1 MVTSMADRR
10 KITAVVF
17 DLGGVLLDWDPR
29 YLYRQLFADPA
40 EMEDFLA
47 RICTADWHHA
57 HDLGE
62 DITQSCRRLAR
73 LHPRYRDMIMA
84 WTERGE
90 DMIAGQIDGTVGV
103 LAELKAGGVRCL
115 ALSNME
121 PATFAT
127 RRARFTFMSW
137 LDGMSSGIEGARP
150 DRRSSRSCRR
160 SGWTR
165 PRRCSSTTR
174 RATSRPPAA
183 WACTPCI
190 TPPLARSGSS
200 CARSASPPWTRP
212 EMASAGPVQPVRSRE
227 GRARVDP
234 PAGKPCPH
242 RVAP

>member
-1 MVTSMADRR
+1 MVTAMAGRR

-90 DMIAGQIDGTVGV
+90 EMIAGQIDGTVGV
-103 LAELKAGGVRCL
+103 LAELKAGGMRCL

-137 LDGMSSGIEGARP
+137 LDGYVISGIEGVAKP
-150 DRRSSRSCRR
+150 DRRIFDDSP
-160 SGWTR
+160 GNV
-165 PRRCSSTTR
+165 
-174 RATSRPPAA
+174 AA
-183 WACTPCI
+183 
-190 TPPLARSGSS
+190 ARGLGLH
-200 CARSASPPWTRP
+200 ALDYT
-212 EMASAGPVQPVRSRE
+212 SAGALRKQLRSL
-227 GRARVDP
+227 GLTALDP
-234 PAGKPCPH
+234 A
-242 RVAP
+242 